1 MYSNDLKDGEN
12 KQGISERKQYNKVRE
27 YANTQQVFAKTNS
40 LKQKS
45 MRIIFL
51 LFTTLVTLSACNKK
65 VKETIGIVTPGPD
78 EYRVQRNKT
87 LEVPPHYEL
96 PSIEKKDTKSHK
108 IHSPKDLNDGEQ
120 ALIDDMEK

>member
-1 MYSNDLKDGEN
+1 
-12 KQGISERKQYNKVRE
+12 
-27 YANTQQVFAKTNS
+27 
-40 LKQKS
+40 

-108 IHSPKDLNDGEQ
+108 IHSPKNLNDGEQ
-120 ALIDDMEK
+120 ALIEDMEN